1 MQVLVQI
8 FGKKQEKSAVFQQ
21 NGSFWGVKPMKKYG
35 FLLPDGVKA
44 FLLGEVE
51 EVGDGGIVV
60 VGNDAVEDGVLDG
73 RLEFADQR
81 TGFETEHL
89 HDLVTHDR
97 RLEVTDA
104 VTLLEFDHLTHDEF
118 VVVVETLDFVGVTRG
133 DVGVAEDHQIAY
145 IVACLK
151 QQPAHGAV
159 SDSLLDEVDR
169 AHVQIDHLHDII
181 HLFVLR
187 EFERLEDA
195 WHHLRADIIVVVERP
210 SDLRLV
216 VLGFGFADVV

>member
-1 MQVLVQI
+1 MQLFVTKNAQKHTFCHKCVA
-8 FGKKQEKSAVFQQ
+8 KCV
-21 NGSFWGVKPMKKYG
+21 
-35 FLLPDGVKA
+35 
-44 FLLGEVE
+44 LGELARSSGYGLQTFLFGE
-51 EVGDGGIVV
+51 LDEVGDSGIVI
-60 VGNDAVEDGVLDG
+60 VGDETVEDSVFDG

-97 RLEVTDA
+97 RLEITDA
-104 VTLLEFDHLTHDEF
+104 VTLLEFDHLKHDEF

-133 DVGVAEDHQIAY
+133 DVGVAENHQIAY

-159 SDSLLDEVDR
+159 SDSLLDEVDGT
-169 AHVQIDHLHDII
+169 HVQIDHLHDVV
-181 HLFVLR
+181 HLLVLR
-187 EFERLEDA
+187 EFECLEDA

-210 SDLRLV
+210 ADLRLV